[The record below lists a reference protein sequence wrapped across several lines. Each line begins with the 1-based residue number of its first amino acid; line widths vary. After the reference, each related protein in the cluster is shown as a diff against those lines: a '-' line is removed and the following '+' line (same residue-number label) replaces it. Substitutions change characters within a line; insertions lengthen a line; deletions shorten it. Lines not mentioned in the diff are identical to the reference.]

1 MTNLTADIARDAVT
15 LRLDDISPEARR
27 SARHCILDLLG
38 VTLAGANEPP
48 VRILVAEAEDEQ
60 ARPVSTV
67 LGSQFRTSA
76 LQAALING
84 TASHALD
91 YDDANLALN
100 GHTTAAIL
108 PALLAE
114 AEAIGATGEAVLTAF
129 VAGYEAANRIG
140 AVMQPDHYRRGFH
153 NTATIG
159 ALGAALACCRLLGSD
174 AETAQRALGIA
185 STLAAGLKYSFGTM
199 CKPLHAGWANRT
211 GLMAARY
218 AMRGM
223 SARVDMLDAP
233 YGFAHVMSQDHQV
246 DRAYAPPR
254 RGWHV
259 LDNLFKYHACC
270 YNTHASIAAALE
282 IAARSKCAADT
293 IKHVTVQV
301 NPVLDTVC
309 NIQQPQTG
317 LETKFSLRHAVALA
331 LCGFDTASIETFS
344 DANAVRPDLTAM
356 REKVSVE
363 WIDEQDMFAR
373 VIVERHDGERFEA
386 TGDTSIPNDDLDQQ
400 ELKLTAKFAALVN
413 PILGTDRA
421 DQLIAAVSQLETLD
435 DIKPLLAC

>member
-1 MTNLTADIARDAVT
+1 MSDLTADIARDASA
-15 LRLDDISPEARR
+15 LEFGDIPRESRR
-27 SARHCILDLLG
+27 VARHCILDLLG
-38 VTLAGANEPP
+38 VTLAGAGDTV
-48 VRILVAEAEDEQ
+48 VRILVTEAEDEQ

-67 LGSQFRTSA
+67 VGSRFRTSA

-114 AEAIGATGEAVLTAF
+114 AEAISASGEAVLTAF

-140 AVMQPDHYRRGFH
+140 TMMQPDHYRRGFH

-159 ALGAALACCRLLGSD
+159 ALGCALACCRLLGSD
-174 AETAQRALGIA
+174 AATARRALGIA
-185 STLAAGLKYSFGTM
+185 GTLAAGLKHSFGTM

-218 AMRGM
+218 AIRGM
-223 SARVDMLDAP
+223 TAREDMLDAP
-233 YGFAHVMSQDHQV
+233 FGFAQVLSRDHQV
-246 DRAYAPPR
+246 DRAYARPR
-254 RGWHV
+254 AGWHI
-259 LDNLFKYHACC
+259 LDNLFKYNACC
-270 YNTHASIAAALE
+270 YNTHASIAAARD
-282 IAARSKCAADT
+282 IVVQSDCTPDA

-309 NIQQPQTG
+309 NIQRPQTG
-317 LETKFSLRHAVALA
+317 LETKFSLRHTVAMA
-331 LCGFDTASIETFS
+331 FSGIDTASIESFS
-344 DANAVRPDLTAM
+344 DAAAVRADLTAM

-363 WIDEQDMFAR
+363 WIEDHDMFAR
-373 VIVERHDGERFEA
+373 VIMERHDGARFEA
-386 TGDTSIPNDDLDQQ
+386 TGDTSVPNDDLDQQ
-400 ELKLTAKFAALVN
+400 ERKLTEKFAALVN
-413 PILGTDRA
+413 PILGVERK
-421 DQLIAAVSQLETLD
+421 DQIIAAVGQFESLD